1 MPTNQLAPLVSTIW
15 INLAGNSFQVI
26 MEMEMEMEMVGLM
39 MAAPPYFLIV
49 KWMLVMVY
57 ICNYEVEVA
66 PPTFF
71 LDGDDR
77 TATLSWDL
85 LIMTCLRVFC
95 KSQSLFRLQLQEV
108 PSHALRSLQ
117 RLEQLD
123 LSHLARLSQ
132 VQVGNTDDHDGI
144 GDHIVGDGDCSD

>member
-26 MEMEMEMEMVGLM
+26 LEMEMEMEMVGLM

-77 TATLSWDL
+77 TATLSWNL

-95 KSQSLFRLQLQEV
+95 KSQSLLRLQLQEV

-132 VQVGNTDDHDGI
+132 V
-144 GDHIVGDGDCSD
+144 

>member
-1 MPTNQLAPLVSTIW
+1 MPTNQLAPLVSTTR

-26 MEMEMEMEMVGLM
+26 MEMDGGVDDG
-39 MAAPPYFLIV
+39 
-49 KWMLVMVY
+49 
-57 ICNYEVEVA
+57 VA
-66 PPTFF
+66 TLLP
-71 LDGDDR
+71 DGDDR
-77 TATLSWDL
+77 TATLSWNL
-85 LIMTCLRVFC
+85 FVNILTSLRVFC
-95 KSQSLFRLQLQEV
+95 NSQSLLRLQMQEV

-132 VQVGNTDDHDGI
+132 VQVGNTDDHDGN

>member
-1 MPTNQLAPLVSTIW
+1 
-15 INLAGNSFQVI
+15 
-26 MEMEMEMEMVGLM
+26 
-39 MAAPPYFLIV
+39 
-49 KWMLVMVY
+49 MVY

-77 TATLSWDL
+77 TATLSWNL
-85 LIMTCLRVFC
+85 LIITCLRVFC
-95 KSQSLFRLQLQEV
+95 KSQSLLRLQLQEV

-132 VQVGNTDDHDGI
+132 VQVGNTDDHDGN

>member
-1 MPTNQLAPLVSTIW
+1 
-15 INLAGNSFQVI
+15 
-26 MEMEMEMEMVGLM
+26 
-39 MAAPPYFLIV
+39 
-49 KWMLVMVY
+49 MVY

-77 TATLSWDL
+77 TATITSNIPINIPNIPIN
-85 LIMTCLRVFC
+85 IMTCLRVFC
-95 KSQSLFRLQLQEV
+95 KSKSLLSRLQLQEV

-132 VQVGNTDDHDGI
+132 VQVADDDGNSG
-144 GDHIVGDGDCSD
+144 HIVGDDDCSD

>member
-26 MEMEMEMEMVGLM
+26 MEMEMEMVGLM
-39 MAAPPYFLIV
+39 V
-49 KWMLVMVY
+49 
-57 ICNYEVEVA
+57 
-66 PPTFF
+66 PPTLF
-71 LDGDDR
+71 LYGNDR
-77 TATLSWDL
+77 TATLSWNL
-85 LIMTCLRVFC
+85 LINIMMRVFC
-95 KSQSLFRLQLQEV
+95 NLQSLLQVQLQEV

-132 VQVGNTDDHDGI
+132 VQVGNTDDHDDN
-144 GDHIVGDGDCSD
+144 GDPIVGDGDCSD

>member
-1 MPTNQLAPLVSTIW
+1 MPTNQLAPLVSTTR

-26 MEMEMEMEMVGLM
+26 MEMDGGVDDG
-39 MAAPPYFLIV
+39 
-49 KWMLVMVY
+49 
-57 ICNYEVEVA
+57 VA
-66 PPTFF
+66 TLLP
-71 LDGDDR
+71 DGDDR
-77 TATLSWDL
+77 TATLSWNL
-85 LIMTCLRVFC
+85 FINNMMTCLRVFC
-95 KSQSLFRLQLQEV
+95 NSQSLLRLQLQEV

-132 VQVGNTDDHDGI
+132 VQVGNTDDHDDN

>member
-1 MPTNQLAPLVSTIW
+1 
-15 INLAGNSFQVI
+15 
-26 MEMEMEMEMVGLM
+26 
-39 MAAPPYFLIV
+39 
-49 KWMLVMVY
+49 MVY

-77 TATLSWDL
+77 TATLSWNL

-95 KSQSLFRLQLQEV
+95 NSKSLLRLQLQEV

-132 VQVGNTDDHDGI
+132 VQVGNTDDHDGN
-144 GDHIVGDGDCSD
+144 GDHIGEHSDDGCSD